1 MFECHRRRMFDSP
14 LFAIRAEV
22 CASSAS
28 SLIVRLGSSDSALSR
43 AAERAELSPF
53 PRLELPRS
61 A

>member
-1 MFECHRRRMFDSP
+1 MFDSP